1 MKTILLPLLLVS
13 AFVQTPPA
21 PSPTLKSVLLAQ
33 LKIPFE
39 EVIIPMDQP
48 ETRASMLKYAPT
60 GKCPSLQDGKIA
72 IWESLAIVEY
82 LAEAYPEKTV
92 WPKGKAA
99 RAHARSLASEM
110 HAGFVALR
118 QACPT
123 NFRRPV
129 KAIALGDEVRADV
142 ARIEAAWAHARA
154 TFGRGGPFLFGRFS
168 VADCFYAPV
177 VTRFQTYALP
187 LPAAAQSYSE
197 AILEHPAMRGF
208 SQIIPVFDT
217 LFYCLGADVPVAQ
230 HLTTVGSVMEAPF
243 KEVPMFAEYGVG
255 PSWGAIT
262 PFTDEAFA
270 QVLADFA
277 ARQAPW
283 AEGDSTA

>member
-1 MKTILLPLLLVS
+1 MRARRRRRLDLGLARADQLLRNPPGNSSVPLKLILANKAYSSWSLRPWI
-13 AFVQTPPA
+13 
-21 PSPTLKSVLLAQ
+21 LLAQ

-72 IWESLAIVEY
+72 IWESLAIIEY

-129 KAIALGDEVRADV
+129 KAIALSDEVRGDV
-142 ARIEAAWAHARA
+142 ARIEAAWAHASA

-168 VADCFYAPV
+168 AADAMFAPIV
-177 VTRFQTYALP
+177 NRFHVYDVSVSTQTRAYMETIMALP
-187 LPAAAQSYSE
+187 AWKAWIADAHAEPWRIGRYD
-197 AILEHPAMRGF
+197 AI
-208 SQIIPVFDT
+208 
-217 LFYCLGADVPVAQ
+217 
-230 HLTTVGSVMEAPF
+230 
-243 KEVPMFAEYGVG
+243 
-255 PSWGAIT
+255 
-262 PFTDEAFA
+262 
-270 QVLADFA
+270 
-277 ARQAPW
+277 
-283 AEGDSTA
+283 

>member
-1 MKTILLPLLLVS
+1 MRARRERRLDLAPARADQLLRNHSGNSPVPLKLILANKAYSSWSLRPWI
-13 AFVQTPPA
+13 
-21 PSPTLKSVLLAQ
+21 LLAQ

-39 EVIIPMDQP
+39 EVIIAMDQP

-60 GKCPSLQDGKIA
+60 GKCPSLQDGKIV
-72 IWESLAIVEY
+72 IWESLAIIEY

-129 KAIALGDEVRADV
+129 KAIALSDEARGDV

-154 TFGRGGPFLFGRFS
+154 TFGRGGSFLFGRFS
-168 VADCFYAPV
+168 AADAMFAPIV
-177 VTRFQTYALP
+177 NRFHVYDVSVSTQTRAYMETIMALP
-187 LPAAAQSYSE
+187 AWKAWIADAHAEPWRIERYD
-197 AILEHPAMRGF
+197 AI
-208 SQIIPVFDT
+208 
-217 LFYCLGADVPVAQ
+217 
-230 HLTTVGSVMEAPF
+230 
-243 KEVPMFAEYGVG
+243 
-255 PSWGAIT
+255 
-262 PFTDEAFA
+262 
-270 QVLADFA
+270 
-277 ARQAPW
+277 
-283 AEGDSTA
+283 